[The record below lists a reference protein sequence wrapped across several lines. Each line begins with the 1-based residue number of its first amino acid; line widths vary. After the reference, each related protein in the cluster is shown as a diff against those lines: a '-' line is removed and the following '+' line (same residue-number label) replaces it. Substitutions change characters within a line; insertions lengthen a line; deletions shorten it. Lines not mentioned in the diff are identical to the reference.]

1 MIDYLGG
8 FIQKNLIVFM
18 AIVLLPLKWV
28 VVRLCR
34 DREGEAVALMS
45 VPEDLCYVA
54 LGLVMG
60 DIINSAGALH
70 RYFAGSN
77 HLSIDMLITVAINLI
92 VAFVVHR
99 MSQSCT
105 KQFRLWRAADE
116 AKAADNRYVDQLQ
129 LPQHPTVAD
138 GVHTLM
144 LRHLAL
150 FSLGY
155 AFQLML
161 VLIWLHWIAKVVAN
175 AL

>member
-60 DIINSAGALH
+60 DIINS
-70 RYFAGSN
+70 SN

-161 VLIWLHWIAKVVAN
+161 VLLWLHWIAKVVAN

>member
-60 DIINSAGALH
+60 TSSTAPAL
-70 RYFAGSN
+70 YTDTS
-77 HLSIDMLITVAINLI
+77 
-92 VAFVVHR
+92 
-99 MSQSCT
+99 
-105 KQFRLWRAADE
+105 RA
-116 AKAADNRYVDQLQ
+116 QTIC
-129 LPQHPTVAD
+129 PSTC
-138 GVHTLM
+138 
-144 LRHLAL
+144 
-150 FSLGY
+150 
-155 AFQLML
+155 
-161 VLIWLHWIAKVVAN
+161 
-175 AL
+175 